1 MSELLALVILYKW
14 VLLALAPFVIA
25 IIVVKL
31 RG

>member
-14 VLLALAPFVIA
+14 VLIALAPFAIA
-25 IIVVKL
+25 IIVVKI